1 MENIHAL
8 HTLIMIMFSNKSTT
22 VYLSTI
28 LRESNTTV
36 KVRNKDYTNW
46 KIRKNLHFL
55 QLSINL
61 NLFLSHMRQVILW
74 FDWTL
79 FKTVSL

>member
-1 MENIHAL
+1 
-8 HTLIMIMFSNKSTT
+8 

-74 FDWTL
+74 F
-79 FKTVSL
+79 